1 MGELNRDVLI
11 NHLFDIR
18 ALEFAKINM
27 EKTLNE
33 DNDKIKRLGYAQ
45 HYYKPS
51 FAGVIIVPLL
61 VAAILS
67 YISYFLS
74 QTLLKDVLFE
84 RYLDPKY
91 YEMDISSSY
100 KSAFYEYTPL
110 YPEWNRYVLLCVIII
125 LIVVAIIFFALLHS
139 YITSKKEY
147 NKKIKDDY
155 ERVKKEKQ
163 EIVRLK
169 GEIDDVATKLKEA
182 NTLLSETYSINI
194 IPRQFRTVQGVC
206 YLYDYMSTSQQ
217 SLESAFLNYNINEI
231 NVSVNKVIEQQSEMI
246 LQQYV
251 TNAKL
256 DVVAGHSRKMMEQL
270 ANIEKNSALTAQYSA
285 ITAANAKSIAFFEGY
300 KYYKN
305 K

>member
-27 EKTLNE
+27 AKTLNE
-33 DNDKIKRLGYAQ
+33 DNVKIKRLGYAQ

-51 FAGVIIVPLL
+51 FAGVIVIPLL
-61 VAAILS
+61 IAATLS
-67 YISYFLS
+67 SVFYFLS
-74 QTLLKDVLFE
+74 QTLLKDLLYDMEFGGQFD
-84 RYLDPKY
+84 Y
-91 YEMDISSSY
+91 S
-100 KSAFYEYTPL
+100 YTPS
-110 YPEWNRYVLLCVIII
+110 YPEFSEYVLQCVIII
-125 LIVVAIIFFALLHS
+125 LIVAVAIFFVLLRS
-139 YITSKKEY
+139 YISSKKEY
-147 NKKIKDDY
+147 NKKIEDDY

-169 GEIDDVATKLKEA
+169 GEIDDVATKLKEV

-256 DVVAGHSRKMMEQL
+256 DVVAGNSRKMMEQL

-285 ITAANAKSIAFFEGY
+285 ITAANAKAITFFEGY
-300 KYYKN
+300 KYFKN
-305 K
+305 E